1 MEDEDR
7 GMGSMLLTL
16 SPSALSDLFAPMKRL
31 PGSVANHK
39 TWPSLPGPKRTYSS
53 SLIMPIRS
61 S

>member
-1 MEDEDR
+1 MEDGVDAD
-7 GMGSMLLTL
+7 SIAL
-16 SPSALSDLFAPMKRL
+16 ALSDLFAPMKRL